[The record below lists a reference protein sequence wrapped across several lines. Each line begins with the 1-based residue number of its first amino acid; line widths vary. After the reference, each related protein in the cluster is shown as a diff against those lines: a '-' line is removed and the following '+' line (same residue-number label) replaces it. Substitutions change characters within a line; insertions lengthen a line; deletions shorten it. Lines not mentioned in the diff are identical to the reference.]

1 MSLPM
6 PTLDERRF
14 QDIVDEAKR
23 LIPDYCPEWTD
34 HNLSDPGI
42 AMIELFAWMTEMII
56 YRLNHVPD
64 VMYTRFLELMGISLD
79 PPAAA
84 RADLTFWLS
93 APQPEPLTI
102 PAGTQVGTLRTE
114 FEESIVFATDEAL
127 TIVQPTL
134 SACLTSASEGRYI
147 DRWSELRDPSAEV
160 RCFEGPAADDS
171 IFFGFE
177 EGLPGN
183 TLKLS
188 VAAGVEGRG
197 IDPDRPPLEWSAWD
211 GVEWRPATV
220 YEDGTSGLNGTG
232 PIRLL
237 LPSRHEPLTLGPARG
252 FWIRCRLIEQPDRP
266 TYQQSPEI
274 QSVTAVSEGGT
285 VAAHHGEAVP
295 AELVGRSDGKPG
307 QVFRLRRSPVLPR
320 RSQETVEVRVGD
332 EIARWMEVADFSGSG
347 RDDRHFTLDGASGE
361 LSFAPEIRY
370 PNGTLVRHSDVPPLG
385 AEIWVTGY
393 RIGGGVRGNLGA
405 RRLSVLKSSIPF
417 VSSVENLMAAT
428 GGVDAETVENAKLR
442 GPMTLRAG
450 ERAVTTADFERLT
463 LQASREV
470 ARAKCLGPL
479 QPGGPV
485 RVLIVPR
492 LGAAPA
498 DLELDDLGLPE
509 PLYEAVAE
517 YLEERRILT
526 TDVLVGTPSYQGVTV
541 IARLQSAPGGDIE
554 LIRDAALARL
564 YEYVNPLTGGPDGSG
579 WPFDRSITSGEV
591 FALLAGIEGVAGVA
605 EVVFYPAD
613 LRTGDREERRERIRL
628 APGQLFASHKHQVMV
643 Q

>member
-64 VMYTRFLELMGISLD
+64 VMYTRFLELMGIRLD

-93 APQPEPLTI
+93 APQPEAVTI

-114 FEESIVFATDEAL
+114 FDESIVFATDEDL
-127 TIVQPTL
+127 KIVQPALT
-134 SACLTSASEGRYI
+134 ACLTSAPEGRYI
-147 DRWSELRDPSAEV
+147 DQWSQLRDPAAAV
-160 RCFEGPAADDS
+160 RCFDGPVANDA

-177 EGLPGN
+177 EGMPGN
-183 TLKLS
+183 TLKLA
-188 VAAGVEGRG
+188 VAAGIEGRG

-232 PIRLL
+232 SIRLL
-237 LPSRHEPLTLGPARG
+237 LPPRHEPLTLGPARG
-252 FWIRCRLIEQPDRP
+252 YWVRCQLVARPDRP
-266 TYQQSPEI
+266 TYKESPEI
-274 QSVTAVSEGGT
+274 QSVAATSEGGT

-295 AELVGRSDGKPG
+295 AEMLGRSEGKQG

-320 RSQETVEVRVGD
+320 RSDEVVEVRLGD
-332 EIARWMEVADFSGSG
+332 EIGRWTEVGDFAASSG
-347 RDDRHFTLDGASGE
+347 DDRHYTLDGATGE
-361 LSFAPEIRY
+361 VGFAPDIRY
-370 PNGTLVRHSDVPPLG
+370 PDGKFVRHGAVPAMG
-385 AEIWVTGY
+385 SEIWVTGY
-393 RIGGGVRGNLGA
+393 RIGGGARGNVGA

-417 VSSVENLMAAT
+417 IGSVENLAAAA

-450 ERAVTTADFERLT
+450 ERAVTTSDFERLT
-463 LQASREV
+463 LEASREV
-470 ARAKCLGPL
+470 ARARCLGPE
-479 QPGGPV
+479 QPGDPV

-492 LGAAPA
+492 LQVRPA
-498 DLELDDLGLPE
+498 DLELDHLSLPE
-509 PLYEAVAE
+509 PVLAAVSN
-517 YLEERRILT
+517 YLDERRILT
-526 TDVLVGTPSYQGVTV
+526 TDVVVGTPSYQGVTA
-541 IARLQSAPGGDIE
+541 IARLQSAPGGDVE

-613 LRTGDREERRERIRL
+613 LRTGEREDRRERIRL
-628 APGQLFASHKHQVMV
+628 APSQLFASFKHQVMV